1 MLTTL
6 TNSPRQIALDDRVT
20 FDTDAGDQTRIA
32 NELRVLHEKRRMA
45 LERKEGLIEQMLTH
59 MCGIRK
65 TGVCQAD
72 VSAAHAEIH
81 QIDITLNIL
90 YAQKLKGS
98 LQC

>member
-1 MLTTL
+1 MLTNL
-6 TNSPRQIALDDRVT
+6 TNSLRQIALGDRVT
-20 FDTDAGDQTRIA
+20 INTDEGYQARIA
-32 NELRVLHEKRRMA
+32 NELRILHKKRHIA

-72 VSAAHAEIH
+72 VSAAHADIR
-81 QIDITLNIL
+81 QIDVTLNIL

>member
-1 MLTTL
+1 MLNTL
-6 TNSPRQIALDDRVT
+6 TNSPRQIALGDRVT
-20 FDTDAGDQTRIA
+20 FDTAEDRQSRIA

-45 LERKEGLIEQMLTH
+45 FECKEGLIEKMLTQ

-72 VSAAHAEIH
+72 VSAAHADIH
-81 QIDITLNIL
+81 QIDVTLNIL